1 MLGRDAL
8 FCAPVYIEQLSGQS
22 FMRALH
28 GHKRMESEKALKKKP
43 IFLYLAVLTIC
54 STVGL
59 QAWLTLFNNF
69 AVEIAGLHGNQ
80 VGVIQ
85 SVREIPGFLALL
97 VVYVIMMIKEHR
109 LSAFSILMMGFGLAI
124 TGLLP
129 TYVGLILTTLVMS
142 FGFHYYSTTNMSL
155 TLQYFDENSSPWVFG
170 KQRSYAAASSIAVGL
185 IIYILAFFMS
195 FAQIYLLLGGLIMAA
210 AVWAIKQKPAQR
222 EVVPQHKKMIL
233 RKKYWLFY
241 FLTFMAGAR
250 RQIFMAF
257 AVLLM
262 VQKFQYSVQEVTIL
276 FVVNNVINYY
286 LSPLIGKSIIRFGE
300 RRILSLEY
308 FSLIFIFMTYALT
321 PSKWVVAVLFIL
333 DHIFFNFSIAI
344 RTYFQKVGD
353 PRDIAPSMAVGFTI
367 NHIAAVFLPA
377 IGGFLWVVD
386 YRIPF
391 FGGAVMAAIS
401 LMAVQKIRMPG
412 SRVAA

>member
-1 MLGRDAL
+1 
-8 FCAPVYIEQLSGQS
+8 
-22 FMRALH
+22 
-28 GHKRMESEKALKKKP
+28 MESEKALKKNP

-69 AVEIAGLHGNQ
+69 AVEIAGLDGNH

-97 VVYVIMMIKEHR
+97 VVYVIMVIKEHR
-109 LSAFSILMMGFGLAI
+109 LSALSILIMGFGLAI

-129 TYVGLILTTLVMS
+129 TYGGLILTTLLMS

-155 TLQYFDENSSPWVFG
+155 TLQYFDENSSPWIFG

-210 AVWAIKQKPAQR
+210 AVWALNQKPAQR

-262 VQKFQYSVQEVTIL
+262 VQKFHYSVQEVTAL
-276 FVVNNVINYY
+276 FVVNNAINYY

-300 RRILSLEY
+300 RKVLSLEY
-308 FSLIFIFMTYALT
+308 VSLIFIFMTYALT
-321 PSKWVVAVLFIL
+321 PSKWVVAGLFIL

-353 PRDIAPSMAVGFTI
+353 PQDIAPSMAVGFTI

-391 FGGAVMAAIS
+391 FGGVVMAAIS
-401 LMAVQKIRMPG
+401 LMAVQKIRVPG
-412 SRVAA
+412 RNVTA

>member
-1 MLGRDAL
+1 M
-8 FCAPVYIEQLSGQS
+8 V
-22 FMRALH
+22 
-28 GHKRMESEKALKKKP
+28 
-43 IFLYLAVLTIC
+43 
-54 STVGL
+54 
-59 QAWLTLFNNF
+59 
-69 AVEIAGLHGNQ
+69 
-80 VGVIQ
+80 
-85 SVREIPGFLALL
+85 
-97 VVYVIMMIKEHR
+97 IKEYR
-109 LSAFSILMMGFGLAI
+109 FSALSVLIMGFGLAI

-142 FGFHYYSTTNMSL
+142 FGFHYYETTNMSL
-155 TLQYFDENSSPWVFG
+155 SLQYFDENSSPWVFG
-170 KQRSYAAASSIAVGL
+170 KQRSYAAASSIALGL

-210 AVWAIKQKPAQR
+210 AVWALNQKPAQR

-262 VQKFQYSVQEVTIL
+262 VQKFHYSVQEVTAL
-276 FVVNNVINYY
+276 FVVNNAINYY

-300 RRILSLEY
+300 RKVLSLEY
-308 FSLIFIFMTYALT
+308 VSLIFIFMAYALT
-321 PSKWVVAVLFIL
+321 PSKWVVAGLFIL

-401 LMAVQKIRMPG
+401 LMAVQKIRVTG
-412 SRVAA
+412 RNVTA

>member
-1 MLGRDAL
+1 
-8 FCAPVYIEQLSGQS
+8 
-22 FMRALH
+22 
-28 GHKRMESEKALKKKP
+28 MESEKAIKNNP
-43 IFLYLAVLTIC
+43 MFLYLAVLTIC
-54 STVGL
+54 STFGL
-59 QAWLTLFNNF
+59 QTWLTLFNNF
-69 AVEIAGLHGNQ
+69 AVDIAGLDGNH

-97 VVYVIMMIKEHR
+97 TIYVIMMIKEHR
-109 LSAFSILMMGFGLAI
+109 LSALTILIMGFGLAI
-124 TGLLP
+124 TGILP
-129 TYVGLILTTLVMS
+129 SYAGLILTTLVMS
-142 FGFHYYSTTNMSL
+142 FGFHYYETTNMSL
-155 TLQYFDENSSPWVFG
+155 TLQYFDKNASPWVFG
-170 KQRSYAAASSIAVGL
+170 KQRSYAAAASIAVGL
-185 IIYILAFFMS
+185 AIYFLAFFLS
-195 FAQIYLLLGGLIMAA
+195 FSQIYLLIGGLMIVA
-210 AVWAIKQKPAQR
+210 AVWALSQKPAQR
-222 EVVPQHKKMIL
+222 EVVPQRKKMVF

-262 VQKFQYSVQEVTIL
+262 VQKFHYTVQEVTIL

-300 RRILSLEY
+300 RRVLSLEY
-308 FSLIFIFMTYALT
+308 FSLVFIFMAYALT
-321 PSKWVVAVLFIL
+321 PSKWVVAALYIL

-367 NHIAAVFLPA
+367 NHIAAVILPA
-377 IGGFLWVVD
+377 LGGFLWVLN

-391 FGGAVMAAIS
+391 FGGAVMALIS
-401 LMAVQKIRMPG
+401 LIAVQKIRVPG
-412 SRVAA
+412 RNVTA

>member
-1 MLGRDAL
+1 M
-8 FCAPVYIEQLSGQS
+8 
-22 FMRALH
+22 
-28 GHKRMESEKALKKKP
+28 KSEKEVKNNP
-43 IFLYLAVLTIC
+43 MFLYLAVLTIC
-54 STVGL
+54 STAGL

-69 AVEIAGLHGNQ
+69 AVDIAKLDGNH

-97 VVYVIMMIKEHR
+97 VVYVIMVIKEHR
-109 LSAFSILMMGFGLAI
+109 LSALSVLSMGFGLAI

-142 FGFHYYSTTNMSL
+142 FGFHYYETTNMSL
-155 TLQYFDENSSPWVFG
+155 TLQYFDENASPWVFG

-185 IIYILAFFMS
+185 VIYILAFFMS
-195 FAQIYLLLGGLIMAA
+195 FAQIYLLLGGLIVAA
-210 AVWAIKQKPAQR
+210 AVWALKQKPAQR
-222 EVVPQHKKMIL
+222 EVIPQRKKMIV

-262 VQKFQYSVQEVTIL
+262 VQKFHYSIQEVTIL
-276 FVVNNVINYY
+276 FAVNNVINYY

-300 RRILSLEY
+300 RKVLSLEY
-308 FSLIFIFMTYALT
+308 VSLIFIFMAYALT
-321 PSKWVVAVLFIL
+321 PSKWVVAGLFIL

-344 RTYFQKVGD
+344 RTYYQKVGD

-401 LMAVQKIRMPG
+401 LMAVQKIRVTG
-412 SRVAA
+412 RNVAA